1 MNELSLETVAVAVAG
16 RLIDAVAGR
25 LIVAVASG
33 HMAAVTSAVLP
44 YSVPEQRNEPPVPEP
59 A

>member
-1 MNELSLETVAVAVAG
+1 MNELSLETAAVAG
-16 RLIDAVAGR
+16 RLIVAVAGR

-33 HMAAVTSAVLP
+33 HMAAVTSAALP